1 MLTESEITA
10 LIEDP
15 ILLESIRVLKKE
27 FKKEEAPYLEIS
39 DHDFFCLILLMPSVG
54 IALSKGPVSLMEEMA
69 LHKKARMVSKG
80 GYYLKKDPVV
90 YALKFLIDSA
100 IRWEDKFYEVLHLA
114 MQRSF
119 DMAAIRRVSDQS
131 KKLSDGEL
139 YQLIFNAPYLFI
151 RFMQTFFWEENH
163 VIFNEKR
170 RISKV
175 EFDKMADIGKRLQL
189 EDSLIFKKFLDNF
202 NVFK

>member
-1 MLTESEITA
+1 MLTESEIA
-10 LIEDP
+10 GIIEDP
-15 ILLESIRVLKKE
+15 KLLESIRVLKKE
-27 FKKEEAPYLEIS
+27 FKKEEAPYLEIT

-100 IRWEDKFYEVLHLA
+100 IRWEDKFYEVIHLA

-119 DMAAIRRVSDQS
+119 DMAAIKRVSNRSEKPADE
-131 KKLSDGEL
+131 EL
-139 YQLIFNAPYLFI
+139 YKLIFDAPYLFI
-151 RFMQTFFWEENH
+151 RFLQTFFWEEDH
-163 VIFNEKR
+163 AILNEKR

-175 EFDKMADIGKRLQL
+175 EFDKIAGIGKRLQL
-189 EDSLIFKKFLDNF
+189 ENSLIFKKFLDNF
-202 NVFK
+202 DVFQ